1 MTDMKGYFRSLGFLT
16 APDLEMLTG
25 LTTTKSIS
33 KGDYLIREGSVC
45 NQIVYIKEGILR
57 SYFSKENGEE
67 ITYCIT
73 FGNNLMTALS
83 SLITGNPTEENIQ
96 ALTDMELE
104 VLEKEDLNRL
114 YAKSHAWLKVGKMLT
129 EIQYIELEK
138 RMFLLQKHS
147 ARNRYETFV
156 ESHANYLQ
164 YIPLQYL
171 ASYLNVTPRHL
182 SRLRRELVL

>member
-1 MTDMKGYFRSLGFLT
+1 MSMKSYFHSLRLLSEQDLDMLNGMTTSKIIRKG
-16 APDLEMLTG
+16 E
-25 LTTTKSIS
+25 
-33 KGDYLIREGSVC
+33 YLISEGSIC
-45 NQIVYIKEGILR
+45 NQLVYIKDGILR
-57 SYFSKENGEE
+57 SYYSKENGEE

-83 SLITGNPTEENIQ
+83 SLISGNPTEENIQ
-96 ALTDMELE
+96 ALTDITLE
-104 VLEKEDLNRL
+104 VLKKEDLNRL
-114 YAKSHAWLKVGKMLT
+114 YAASPNWLKAGKSLT

-147 ARNRYETFV
+147 AKKRYEAFMET
-156 ESHANYLQ
+156 HATYLQ

-182 SRLRRELVL
+182 SRLRREVVL